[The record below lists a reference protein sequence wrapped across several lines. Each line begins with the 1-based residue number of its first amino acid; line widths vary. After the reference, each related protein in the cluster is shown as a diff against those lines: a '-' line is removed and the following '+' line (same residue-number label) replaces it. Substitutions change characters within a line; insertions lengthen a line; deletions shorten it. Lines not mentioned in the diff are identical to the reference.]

1 MLTTLA
7 VAATGTTAVTT
18 SGLLSGTVILATFV
32 YAIIGM
38 LVLAAGFWLWD
49 KATPADLWG
58 EICRG
63 NQALATLA
71 AGVAI
76 GLAIIIAAAIVG

>member
-1 MLTTLA
+1 MLS
-7 VAATGTTAVTT
+7 TAV
-18 SGLLSGTVILATFV
+18 LLATVV
-32 YAIIGM
+32 YAGIG
-38 LVLAAGFWLWD
+38 LVIFVVGFWLWD

-63 NQALATLA
+63 NQAIATLA

-76 GLAIIIAAAIVG
+76 GLALIISAAIHG

>member
-1 MLTTLA
+1 MLSTTVL
-7 VAATGTTAVTT
+7 
-18 SGLLSGTVILATFV
+18 LATLLYAAIGLVIFV
-32 YAIIGM
+32 
-38 LVLAAGFWLWD
+38 VGFWLWD

-63 NQALATLA
+63 NQAVATLA

-76 GLAIIIAAAIVG
+76 ALALIISSAIHG

>member
-1 MLTTLA
+1 MLSTAVFLATLA
-7 VAATGTTAVTT
+7 YA
-18 SGLLSGTVILATFV
+18 GLGILIFVI
-32 YAIIGM
+32 
-38 LVLAAGFWLWD
+38 GFWLWD

-63 NQALATLA
+63 NQAVATLA

-76 GLAIIIAAAIVG
+76 ALAIIIGLAIHG

>member
-1 MLTTLA
+1 MLFTVLAAAPVVATT
-7 VAATGTTAVTT
+7 
-18 SGLLSGTVILATFV
+18 GLLSGSVILATLV
-32 YAIIGM
+32 YAAIG
-38 LVLAAGFWLWD
+38 LVIFVAGFWLWD

-63 NQALATLA
+63 NQAIAILA

-76 GLAIIIAAAIVG
+76 GLALIISAAIHG

>member
-1 MLTTLA
+1 MLFALSA
-7 VAATGTTAVTT
+7 AATTGVTT
-18 SGLLSGTVILATFV
+18 HGLLSTDVLLATLLYAGVGLLIFV
-32 YAIIGM
+32 
-38 LVLAAGFWLWD
+38 VGFWLWD

-63 NQALATLA
+63 NQAVAILA

-76 GLAIIIAAAIVG
+76 GLAIIIGSAIHG

>member
-1 MLTTLA
+1 MLS
-7 VAATGTTAVTT
+7 TAV
-18 SGLLSGTVILATFV
+18 LLATLV
-32 YAIIGM
+32 YAVIG
-38 LVLAAGFWLWD
+38 LVIFVIGFWLWD

-63 NQALATLA
+63 NQAVAILA

-76 GLAIIIAAAIVG
+76 GLALIISAAING

>member
-1 MLTTLA
+1 MLTMLT
-7 VAATGTTAVTT
+7 AAAPAVTT
-18 SGLLSGTVILATFV
+18 GLLSTDVLLATLV
-32 YAIIGM
+32 YAGIG
-38 LVLAAGFWLWD
+38 LVIFVVGFWLWD

-63 NQALATLA
+63 NQAVAILA

-76 GLAIIIAAAIVG
+76 GLALIISAAIHG